1 MIVLHYLLI
10 DSSSLYLLYFSAKER
25 FYVFNDSK
33 PRRQKTFCQRHF
45 VLCRMASA
53 YPFYHS
59 CTFLQ
64 YRMDPSDPL
73 AASLPVSFC
82 HRSSLS
88 GLRRDACLCLPF
100 KRRPDSFVL
109 VSSGRP
115 ILLSSLCHFYGDA
128 DDGTDSPQENKFAV
142 SRSFFPVRICLFGGN
157 PHFGAMDRQNNS
169 GPPMRAAIF
178 VINRLYTMKCRRGKT
193 AASTALLRF
202 HCLDQCY

>member
-1 MIVLHYLLI
+1 MFSTIQSHAGRRHSANDILFFVGWLLLI
-10 DSSSLYLLYFSAKER
+10 PFTILAL
-25 FYVFNDSK
+25 FYNIGWIH
-33 PRRQKTFCQRHF
+33 P
-45 VLCRMASA
+45 
-53 YPFYHS
+53 
-59 CTFLQ
+59 
-64 YRMDPSDPL
+64 DPL

-88 GLRRDACLCLPF
+88 GMRRDACLCLPF

-115 ILLSSLCHFYGDA
+115 VLLSSLCHFYGDA

-142 SRSFFPVRICLFGGN
+142 SRSFFPVKICLFGGN

>member
-88 GLRRDACLCLPF
+88 GMRRDACLCLPF
-100 KRRPDSFVL
+100 KRRPDSFIL

-115 ILLSSLCHFYGDA
+115 VLLSSLCHFYGDA

-178 VINRLYTMKCRRGKT
+178 VM
-193 AASTALLRF
+193 
-202 HCLDQCY
+202 

>member
-1 MIVLHYLLI
+1 MFSTIQSHAGRRHSANDILFFVGWLLLI
-10 DSSSLYLLYFSAKER
+10 
-25 FYVFNDSK
+25 
-33 PRRQKTFCQRHF
+33 
-45 VLCRMASA
+45 
-53 YPFYHS
+53 PF
-59 CTFLQ
+59 TILALLQ

-115 ILLSSLCHFYGDA
+115 VLLSSLCHFYGDA

-169 GPPMRAAIF
+169 GPPMRAAQT
-178 VINRLYTMKCRRGKT
+178 VDKVVLG
-193 AASTALLRF
+193 LLS
-202 HCLDQCY
+202 

>member
-1 MIVLHYLLI
+1 M
-10 DSSSLYLLYFSAKER
+10 FSTIQSHAGR
-25 FYVFNDSK
+25 RHSANDIL
-33 PRRQKTFCQRHF
+33 FF
-45 VLCRMASA
+45 CRMASA

-88 GLRRDACLCLPF
+88 GMRRDACLCLPF

-115 ILLSSLCHFYGDA
+115 VLLSSLCHFYGDA

-142 SRSFFPVRICLFGGN
+142 SRSFFPVKICLFGGN

>member
-88 GLRRDACLCLPF
+88 GMRRDACLCLPF

-115 ILLSSLCHFYGDA
+115 VLLSSLCHFYGDT